1 MGSPR
6 FIVFLGRILNQRL
19 PIQVQ
24 VGIELQDNFRDV
36 YNKDGSR
43 TFCLEFEL
51 SCKESGVNPTFITNF
66 DKSFEDGIPDIPEG
80 REKYVRHKTRERNPE
95 IVKEKKEFKKKY
107 GNFFCEVCLFDF
119 SETYGSRGEGFIEC
133 HHNVPLHEEEKER
146 ITAEEINFIVKT
158 IREKLIQKTNGAH
171 DEMILSKLF
180 KIFDVNKNGLLTVDK
195 LYAMLLQMEIPVH
208 KKYLV
213 RIIKKFD
220 TSGNNSIEFGQFLNH
235 VLYNPY
241 K

>member
-133 HHNVPLHEEEKER
+133 HHNVPLHEEENER
-146 ITAEEINFIVKT
+146 ITKT
-158 IREKLIQKTNGAH
+158 SDLSLLCSNCHRMVHRKKRWLTIQELEKLY
-171 DEMILSKLF
+171 ERSKPP
-180 KIFDVNKNGLLTVDK
+180 ITTAPNPSAN
-195 LYAMLLQMEIPVH
+195 
-208 KKYLV
+208 LV
-213 RIIKKFD
+213 
-220 TSGNNSIEFGQFLNH
+220 E
-235 VLYNPY
+235 
-241 K
+241 

>member
-1 MGSPR
+1 MDYYTDVS
-6 FIVFLGRILNQRL
+6 
-19 PIQVQ
+19 
-24 VGIELQDNFRDV
+24 VGIPSHQAFV
-36 YNKDGSR
+36 SHIK
-43 TFCLEFEL
+43 
-51 SCKESGVNPTFITNF
+51 KQWGVQEE
-66 DKSFEDGIPDIPEG
+66 DKVE
-80 REKYVRHKTRERNPE
+80 
-95 IVKEKKEFKKKY
+95 
-107 GNFFCEVCLFDF
+107 
-119 SETYGSRGEGFIEC
+119 
-133 HHNVPLHEEEKER
+133 

-213 RIIKKFD
+213 EIIKKFD